1 MKNTVRKITES
12 ATALFLYNFTV
23 ENRCSLRYNKFI
35 LISKV
40 MYKMKK
46 ILAALVVVM
55 LAVIFTV
62 GASAETYLRGDIN
75 KDGKL
80 SASDAR
86 ATLRIG
92 AKLDEATEE
101 QKLIADMN
109 EDGKISATDARTILR
124 ISAKLEDSK
133 GEISIG
139 GNSGEETERTELSS
153 GISMSFKDFMKKFG
167 GMREFETTDGTIAYT
182 NDYVTVV
189 SDPKM
194 ITSGNINSISITGGD
209 YMLCGVYAGM
219 PVDEALSTLKSAKWI
234 VDNENANQ
242 VTLSKVG
249 MKITLAK
256 TGDVVS
262 FIEYYLGISIVTP
275 DETTTQPPETTTQP
289 PETTT
294 QPPETTTQPPETTT
308 KPPETT
314 TNPPET
320 TTKPSATSEDF
331 EKLPEQAKAFLLGN
345 FSLTGYTYNGGN
357 RDYVSMHVTK
367 DNVRCGMMMES
378 EDGEPMD
385 VDVLITDMNSKSAA
399 TYLVSNDTKK
409 YCKLDSITMGILGL
423 KPEDFKLSFTS
434 IDPAK
439 VTVEI
444 KTVKEGMTEYTSYT
458 MKAGAEISEVYM
470 IGENIKR
477 ICSYDTKGVL
487 VSRFDVE
494 TFSVGV
500 PASAFSL
507 DGYKKALTLLSIFS

>member
-1 MKNTVRKITES
+1 
-12 ATALFLYNFTV
+12 
-23 ENRCSLRYNKFI
+23 
-35 LISKV
+35 
-40 MYKMKK
+40 MKK
-46 ILAALVVVM
+46 FLAALVVVM

-109 EDGKISATDARTILR
+109 DDGKISATDARTILR
-124 ISAKLEDSK
+124 ISAKLEDPK

-167 GMREFETTDGTIAYT
+167 GMRELDTTDGTISYT

-194 ITSGNINSISITGGD
+194 ITSGNINAISITGGD
-209 YMLCGVYAGM
+209 YMICGVYAGM
-219 PVDEALSTLKSAKWI
+219 PVDEALAALKSAKWI
-234 VDNENANQ
+234 VDNENASQ

-249 MKITLAK
+249 MKIRLAK
-256 TGDVVS
+256 AGDVVS
-262 FIEYYLGISIVTP
+262 FVEYYLGISIVTP
-275 DETTTQPPETTTQP
+275 DDTTTSTT
-289 PETTT
+289 ETTT

-308 KPPETT
+308 KPAETT

-345 FSLTGYTYNGGN
+345 FSLKGYTYNGGN
-357 RDYVSMHVTK
+357 RDYVSMYVTK

-378 EDGEPMD
+378 EDGKPMD
-385 VDVLITDMNSKSAA
+385 VDVLITDMNSKSAT
-399 TYLVSNDTKK
+399 TYLISNDTKK
-409 YCKLDSITMGILGL
+409 YCKLDTITMGILGL

-434 IDPAK
+434 IDPAT
-439 VTVEI
+439 VTVSI
-444 KTVKEGMTEYTSYT
+444 NTVKEGMTEYTVYKL
-458 MKAGAEISEVYM
+458 KAGAEISEVYM
-470 IGENIKR
+470 IGDNIKR

-494 TFSVGV
+494 TFSAGV

-507 DGYKKALTLLSIFS
+507 NGYKKVLTLLSIFS

>member
-1 MKNTVRKITES
+1 
-12 ATALFLYNFTV
+12 
-23 ENRCSLRYNKFI
+23 
-35 LISKV
+35 
-40 MYKMKK
+40 MKK
-46 ILAALVVVM
+46 FLAALVVVM

-109 EDGKISATDARTILR
+109 DDGKISATDARTILR
-124 ISAKLEDSK
+124 ISAKLEDPK

-139 GNSGEETERTELSS
+139 GNSGTETAKTELSS

-167 GMREFETTDGTIAYT
+167 GMRELDTTDGTISYT

-219 PVDEALSTLKSAKWI
+219 PVDEALTTLKGAKWI
-234 VDNENANQ
+234 VDSETAAQ

-256 TGDVVS
+256 AGDVVS
-262 FIEYYLGISIVTP
+262 FVEYYLGISIVTP
-275 DETTTQPPETTTQP
+275 DDTTTSTT
-289 PETTT
+289 ETTT

-308 KPPETT
+308 KPS
-314 TNPPET
+314 ET
-320 TTKPSATSEDF
+320 TTKPPATSEDF
-331 EKLPEQAKAFLLGN
+331 DKLPDQAKAFLLGN
-345 FSLTGYTYNGGN
+345 FSLTGYTYNGSS

-385 VDVLITDMNSKSAA
+385 V
-399 TYLVSNDTKK
+399 KK
-409 YCKLDSITMGILGL
+409 IVV
-423 KPEDFKLSFTS
+423 
-434 IDPAK
+434 K
-439 VTVEI
+439 VKV
-444 KTVKEGMTEYTSYT
+444 
-458 MKAGAEISEVYM
+458 
-470 IGENIKR
+470 
-477 ICSYDTKGVL
+477 D
-487 VSRFDVE
+487 
-494 TFSVGV
+494 
-500 PASAFSL
+500 
-507 DGYKKALTLLSIFS
+507 

>member
-1 MKNTVRKITES
+1 MYID
-12 ATALFLYNFTV
+12 L
-23 ENRCSLRYNKFI
+23 
-35 LISKV
+35 KV

-46 ILAALVVVM
+46 FVAALVVVM
-55 LAVIFTV
+55 LAVICTV

-75 KDGKL
+75 ADGRI

-92 AKLDEATEE
+92 AKLDEATET

-109 EDGKISATDARTILR
+109 DDGKISATDARTILR
-124 ISAKLEDSK
+124 ISAKLEDPK

-139 GNSGEETERTELSS
+139 GNSDTEPERTELSS

-167 GMREFETTDGTIAYT
+167 GMRELETADGTVSYT
-182 NDYVTVV
+182 NDYVTVI

-219 PVDEALSTLKSAKWI
+219 PVDEALATLKSAKWI
-234 VDNENANQ
+234 VDKETSTQ

-256 TGDVVS
+256 AGDAVS
-262 FIEYYLGISIVTP
+262 FVEYYLGISIVTP
-275 DETTTQPPETTTQP
+275 DDTTTSSTTETTTQPPETTTQ
-289 PETTT
+289 TTT
-294 QPPETTTQPPETTT
+294 ETTT

-314 TNPPET
+314 TQAP
-320 TTKPSATSEDF
+320 ATSEDF

-378 EDGEPMD
+378 ENGEPMD
-385 VDVLITDMNSKSAA
+385 VDVLITDMNGKSSA

-458 MKAGAEISEVYM
+458 MKAGQEISEVYM

-477 ICSYDTKGVL
+477 ICSYDSKGVL

-494 TFSVGV
+494 TFSAGV
-500 PASAFSL
+500 PSSAFSL
-507 DGYKKALTLLSIFS
+507 DGYKKVLTLLSIFS

>member
-1 MKNTVRKITES
+1 
-12 ATALFLYNFTV
+12 
-23 ENRCSLRYNKFI
+23 
-35 LISKV
+35 
-40 MYKMKK
+40 MKK
-46 ILAALVVVM
+46 FMAALVVVM

-109 EDGKISATDARTILR
+109 DDGKISATDARTILR

-139 GNSGEETERTELSS
+139 GNSGTETERTELSS

-167 GMREFETTDGTIAYT
+167 GMRELDTTDGTISYT

-219 PVDEALSTLKSAKWI
+219 PVDEALAALKSAKWI
-234 VDNENANQ
+234 VDNENASQ

-249 MKITLAK
+249 MKIRLAK
-256 TGDVVS
+256 AGDVVS
-262 FIEYYLGISIVTP
+262 FVEYYLGISIVTP
-275 DETTTQPPETTTQP
+275 DDTTTSTT
-289 PETTT
+289 
-294 QPPETTTQPPETTT
+294 
-308 KPPETT
+308 ETT

-320 TTKPSATSEDF
+320 TTQPPESTTKPSETTTKPPATSEDF
-331 EKLPEQAKAFLLGN
+331 EKLPDQAKAFLLGN
-345 FSLTGYTYNGGN
+345 FSLTGYTYNGSS

-434 IDPAK
+434 IDPAT

-444 KTVKEGMTEYTSYT
+444 TTVKEGMTEYTVYK
-458 MKAGAEISEVYM
+458 MKAGTEISEVYM
-470 IGENIKR
+470 IGDNIKR

-494 TFSVGV
+494 TFVAGV
-500 PASAFSL
+500 PSSVYSL
-507 DGYKKALTLLSIFS
+507 DGYKKVLTLLSIFT

>member
-1 MKNTVRKITES
+1 
-12 ATALFLYNFTV
+12 
-23 ENRCSLRYNKFI
+23 
-35 LISKV
+35 
-40 MYKMKK
+40 MKK
-46 ILAALVVVM
+46 FLAALVVVI

-109 EDGKISATDARTILR
+109 DDGKISATDARTILR
-124 ISAKLEDSK
+124 ISAKLEDPK

-139 GNSGEETERTELSS
+139 GNSGTETEKTELSS

-167 GMREFETTDGTIAYT
+167 GMRELDTTDGTISYT

-219 PVDEALSTLKSAKWI
+219 PVDEALATLKSAKWI
-234 VDNENANQ
+234 VDSETASQ

-256 TGDVVS
+256 AGDVVS
-262 FIEYYLGISIVTP
+262 FVEYYLGISIVTP
-275 DETTTQPPETTTQP
+275 DDTTTSTT
-289 PETTT
+289 
-294 QPPETTTQPPETTT
+294 ETTTQPPETTT
-308 KPPETT
+308 KPP
-314 TNPPET
+314 
-320 TTKPSATSEDF
+320 ATSEDYD
-331 EKLPEQAKAFLLGN
+331 KLPEQAKAFLLGN
-345 FSLTGYTYNGGN
+345 FSLTGYTYNGSS
-357 RDYVSMHVTK
+357 RDYVSMYVTK

-434 IDPAK
+434 IDPAT

-444 KTVKEGMTEYTSYT
+444 RTVKEGMTEYTVYK

-470 IGENIKR
+470 IGDNIKR

-494 TFSVGV
+494 TFSAGV
-500 PASAFSL
+500 PSSAFSL
-507 DGYKKALTLLSIFS
+507 DGYKKVLTLLSIFT

>member
-1 MKNTVRKITES
+1 MKNTVRKLTGS

-139 GNSGEETERTELSS
+139 GNSGTETERTELSS

-209 YMLCGVYAGM
+209 YMICGVYAGM
-219 PVDEALSTLKSAKWI
+219 PVDEALAALKSAKWI
-234 VDNENANQ
+234 VDSENASQ
-242 VTLSKVG
+242 VTLTKVG

-294 QPPETTTQPPETTT
+294 QPPETTT
-308 KPPETT
+308 K
-314 TNPPET
+314 PPET

-345 FSLTGYTYNGGN
+345 FSLTGYTYNGEN

-378 EDGEPMD
+378 EDGKPMD
-385 VDVLITDMNSKSAA
+385 VDVLITDMNSKSAT

-409 YCKLDSITMGILGL
+409 YCKLDSIAMGILGL

-444 KTVKEGMTEYTSYT
+444 KTVKEGITEYTSYT
-458 MKAGAEISEVYM
+458 MKAGQEISEVYM

-477 ICSYDTKGVL
+477 ICSYDSKGVL

-494 TFSVGV
+494 TFSAGV

-507 DGYKKALTLLSIFS
+507 DGYKKTSIFSIFF

>member
-1 MKNTVRKITES
+1 
-12 ATALFLYNFTV
+12 
-23 ENRCSLRYNKFI
+23 
-35 LISKV
+35 
-40 MYKMKK
+40 MKK
-46 ILAALVVVM
+46 FLAALVVVM

-109 EDGKISATDARTILR
+109 DDGKISATDARTILR
-124 ISAKLEDSK
+124 ISAKLEDPK

-139 GNSGEETERTELSS
+139 GNSGTETAKTELSS

-167 GMREFETTDGTIAYT
+167 GMRELDTTDGTISYT

-219 PVDEALSTLKSAKWI
+219 PIDEALSTLKGAKWI
-234 VDNENANQ
+234 VDSETAAQ

-256 TGDVVS
+256 SGDIVS
-262 FIEYYLGISIVTP
+262 FVEYYLGISIVTP
-275 DETTTQPPETTTQP
+275 DDTTTSTT
-289 PETTT
+289 ETTT

-308 KPPETT
+308 KPS
-314 TNPPET
+314 ET
-320 TTKPSATSEDF
+320 TTKPPATSEDYD
-331 EKLPEQAKAFLLGN
+331 KLPEQAKAFLLGN
-345 FSLTGYTYNGGN
+345 FSLTGYTYNGSS

-434 IDPAK
+434 IDPAT

-444 KTVKEGMTEYTSYT
+444 TTVKEGMTEYTVYK

-494 TFSVGV
+494 TFVAGV
-500 PASAFSL
+500 PSSVYSL
-507 DGYKKALTLLSIFS
+507 DGYKKVLTLLSIFT